1 MFFDNIPADFKQ
13 EIYAWLDVNSAADRK
28 AGMTDEQFYYKVRKN
43 AIGPFKAKSYAL
55 PAESLNK
62 LGAAWEAQFDKLFN
76 LLGMK
81 DTKQFTNKYIKP
93 VKVAPVL
100 ADYVKDAVAAEDVSD
115 LSD

>member
-1 MFFDNIPADFKQ
+1 KKEM
-13 EIYAWLDVNSAADRK
+13 YAWLDVNSATDRK
-28 AGMTDEQFYYKVRKN
+28 PGMTDEQFYYKTRKN

-55 PAESLNK
+55 PEEAKAK

-81 DTKQFTNKYIKP
+81 DTKQLVDKFIP
-93 VKVAPVL
+93 SAKVAPVL
-100 ADYVKDAVAAEDVSD
+100 ANYVKEDVAAEDVSD